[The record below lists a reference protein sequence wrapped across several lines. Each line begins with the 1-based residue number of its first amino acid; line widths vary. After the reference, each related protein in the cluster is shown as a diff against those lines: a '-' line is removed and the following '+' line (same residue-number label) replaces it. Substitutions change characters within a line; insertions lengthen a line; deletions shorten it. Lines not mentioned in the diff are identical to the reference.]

1 MTRTPVA
8 LLVFNRPKLAAR
20 IARIVAGAKPPCVYV
35 IGDGPRAH
43 VPGDAQRVAE
53 TRSAID
59 AIDWPCP
66 VIRDYAPANLGCGRR
81 VASGITRVF
90 AEVEEAIFVEDDVL
104 PDPSFFG
111 FCDELL
117 ARYRDDDRVG
127 MVSGTNALLR
137 WKDDVQDYHFTTL
150 GSVWG
155 WASWRRAWRHYDF
168 AARSFEDPAVR
179 ARVAA
184 LIDNAEQ
191 LAYRLDVTRQ
201 VHDGEVDTWDYQWSW
216 AQAAG
221 ARLTAVSA
229 VNLVSNLGFG
239 ADATHTLH
247 YNLVKA
253 NLPRFAAP
261 PALRAPEV
269 VRADRDFDREMF
281 DREKGRASLDRV
293 IAEARA
299 LLSAGRAIHALIVV
313 DRFKALGN
321 TAAELDILR
330 AEALLH
336 LDRRAPAA
344 ASIDA
349 VLAREPDNAAAL
361 ALRRRIAGNDEP
373 ASPPH
378 A

>member
-1 MTRTPVA
+1 MTRTPIV
-8 LLVFNRPKLAAR
+8 LLVFNRPELAAR
-20 IARIVAGAKPPCVYV
+20 VGRIVAAANPPRIYV
-35 IGDGPRAH
+35 IADGPRAH
-43 VPGDAQRVAE
+43 VANDAVRVAA
-53 TRSAID
+53 TRDAID

-66 VIRDYAPANLGCGRR
+66 VIRDYAPENLGCGRR
-81 VASGITRVF
+81 VASGIARVF
-90 AEVEEAIFVEDDVL
+90 DEVEEAIFVEDDVL

-111 FCDELL
+111 YCDELL
-117 ARYRDDDRVG
+117 ARYRDDDRVA

-168 AARSFEDPAVR
+168 TVRSFEDPAVC

-221 ARLTAVSA
+221 AGLTAVSA

-261 PALRAPEV
+261 PNLRGPAAV
-269 VRADRDFDREMF
+269 MADRDFDREMF
-281 DREKGRASLDRV
+281 DREKGRASLNRV

-321 TAAELDILR
+321 TGAELDILR
-330 AEALLH
+330 AEALLRI
-336 LDRRAPAA
+336 DRRAPAA
-344 ASIDA
+344 AAIDA

-361 ALRRRIAGNDEP
+361 ALRRRIAGDDEP
-373 ASPPH
+373 APSRH

>member
-1 MTRTPVA
+1 M
-8 LLVFNRPKLAAR
+8 
-20 IARIVAGAKPPCVYV
+20 YV
-35 IGDGPRAH
+35 IADGPRAH
-43 VPGDAQRVAE
+43 VASDAGKVAA
-53 TRSAID
+53 TRAAID
-59 AIDWPCP
+59 AIEWPCR
-66 VIRDYAPANLGCGRR
+66 VIRDYASENLGCGRR
-81 VASGITRVF
+81 VSTGIARVF

-117 ARYRDDDRVG
+117 ARYREDDRVA

-168 AARSFEDPAVR
+168 AVRSFEDPAVR
-179 ARVAA
+179 ARVAT
-184 LIDNAEQ
+184 LIDNARQ

-216 AQAAG
+216 AKVAG
-221 ARLTAVSA
+221 AGLTAVSA

-247 YNLVKA
+247 YNLVQA

-261 PALRAPEV
+261 PQLRAPAAV
-269 VRADRDFDREMF
+269 TVDRDFDREMF
-281 DREKGRASLDRV
+281 DRENGRASLGRV
-293 IAEARA
+293 LVEART
-299 LLSAGRAIHALIVV
+299 LLSAGRGIHALIVV

-321 TAAELDILR
+321 TAPELDILR
-330 AEALLH
+330 AEALLR
-336 LDRRAPAA
+336 LDRRAQAA
-344 ASIDA
+344 AAIDA
-349 VLAREPDNAAAL
+349 VLARDRDNLAAQ
-361 ALRRRIAGNDEP
+361 ALRRRIAGDDDP
-373 ASPPH
+373 ASSRL